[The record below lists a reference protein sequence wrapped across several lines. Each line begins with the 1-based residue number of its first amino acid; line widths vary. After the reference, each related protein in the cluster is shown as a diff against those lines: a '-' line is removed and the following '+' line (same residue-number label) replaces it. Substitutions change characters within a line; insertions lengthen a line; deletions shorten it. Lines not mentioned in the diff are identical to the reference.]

1 MSKINIRSGL
11 ESLTLDA
18 TLDVACLLIERHVE
32 TTNKE
37 IKDVLRKRGYF
48 ATEAMVSGFMEQ
60 GYKDWG
66 LKRKVFN
73 DGERSYY
80 VYMTDYDSEF
90 TKQLLKEQEEEK
102 EEEFFDDDCGSSESG
117 NVDRWARFETDDDDV
132 SFFHYPTDEDKVK
145 PSVDFSKD
153 ENSSSTDDDC
163 VITFQFPAWEEKDG
177 SKVVDAEE
185 CETNWIFGKES
196 ELNEDTIRSLN
207 DMEGQILLTLDE
219 KTKTKFDVVYKM
231 SSGYYDIRYFDMP
244 NKVINGAIRIGSR
257 EHMNGF
263 KCVFEIMYKG
273 YPVFYAGLNA
283 DDILISQIK
292 YVAYK
297 VLCNEILLAD
307 FYSIHVKPLII
318 LS

>member
-1 MSKINIRSGL
+1 MSEINSRSGFL
-11 ESLTLDA
+11 SLTLDA

-60 GYKDWG
+60 GYQDWG

-73 DGERSYY
+73 DGEHSYY

-90 TKQLLKEQEEEK
+90 TKQLLKEQEEDE
-102 EEEFFDDDCGSSESG
+102 EEEFFDDACEGKETAK
-117 NVDRWARFETDDDDV
+117 VDRGAHFETDDDDV
-132 SFFHYPTDEDKVK
+132 SFFHFPTPEETVK
-145 PSVDFSKD
+145 PAGEFSGD
-153 ENSSSTDDDC
+153 EDC
-163 VITFQFPAWEEKDG
+163 VITFQFPAWEEKVNEKDG

-185 CETNWIFGKES
+185 SETNWIFGKES
-196 ELNEDTIRSLN
+196 EFNEDTIRSLN
-207 DMEGQILLTLDE
+207 DMEGRVLLSLEE
-219 KTKTKFDVVYKM
+219 KTKTTFDVVYKL
-231 SSGYYDIRYFDMP
+231 SSGYYDIRYCDIP
-244 NKVINGAIRIGSR
+244 NKVINGEIRIGSR

-263 KCVFEIMYKG
+263 KYVFEVIYKG
-273 YPVFYAGLNA
+273 YPVFYAGFNA
-283 DDILISQIK
+283 EDTLISQIK

-297 VLCNEILLAD
+297 VLCNEILFAD
-307 FYSIHVKPLII
+307 FYSIRVKPFVI

>member
-1 MSKINIRSGL
+1 MSELENRSGL

-37 IKDVLRKRGYF
+37 IKEVLRKRGYF

-73 DGERSYY
+73 DGEHSYY

-90 TKQLLKEQEEEK
+90 TKQLLKEQEEE
-102 EEEFFDDDCGSSESG
+102 EDGFSTNDG
-117 NVDRWARFETDDDDV
+117 DV
-132 SFFHYPTDEDKVK
+132 SFFRYPTDEDKVK
-145 PSVDFSKD
+145 PAGEFS
-153 ENSSSTDDDC
+153 EDDDC

-177 SKVVDAEE
+177 NKAVDAEE

-196 ELNEDTIRSLN
+196 ELNEDTIRPLS
-207 DMEGQILLTLDE
+207 DMERHILLSLDE
-219 KTKTKFDVVYKM
+219 KTKTKFDVVYKL
-231 SSGYYDIRYFDMP
+231 SSGYYDIRYCDIP
-244 NKVINGAIRIGSR
+244 NKVLNGAIRIGSR

-263 KCVFEIMYKG
+263 KYVFEVMYKG
-273 YPVFYAGLNA
+273 YTVFYAGLNA

-292 YVAYK
+292 YAAYK

-318 LS
+318 LF